1 MEAFS
6 EWPSSSWDAD
16 REAGTSSSCKLPSE
30 LPASA
35 ISPSTPA
42 QSTASPPFCITQETP
57 QKIPTVIS
65 KTKTLLFENKTRERE
80 RVHLGELVGCTAG
93 DLGDTEEEKIRLEI
107 LELVQQLC
115 LRILTQLMDLDSR
128 YDIFTNKNETTRKSE
143 AKLKRDF
150 RKHRNP

>member
-57 QKIPTVIS
+57 QKIPTAIS
-65 KTKTLLFENKTRERE
+65 ETKTLLFENKTRERE
-80 RVHLGELVGCTAG
+80 STSWRACWVHRRWPWRHGGGKDPPWDPWAG
-93 DLGDTEEEKIRLEI
+93 SAALPSNSDAAHGPWFSLWHFHKQKWDNTEIRSK
-107 LELVQQLC
+107 
-115 LRILTQLMDLDSR
+115 TKTWFSK
-128 YDIFTNKNETTRKSE
+128 T
-143 AKLKRDF
+143 
-150 RKHRNP
+150 